1 MGPWGKLWGQRGG
14 EKTGVRLVNSLFPVK
29 ESVIGKRE
37 FTSLTPI
44 LPPPDFPPKSAPGFL
59 ECFMAEMVVNAKTRD
74 ERGKNAARRLR
85 REGMIPGLVY
95 GGKGDNVA
103 VAVDPKALQKV
114 LRSEAGRNAILKLD
128 IAGKSANAILKS
140 WQVDPI
146 KETFLHADFYR
157 IAMDV
162 AIRVTV
168 PVAVKGEA
176 RGVKVDGGI
185 LELIM
190 RDVEVECL
198 PGDIPEHIDID
209 VSDLGLNGALRV
221 SDLPVPAK
229 VKILEAPDQVVVH
242 VVSVK
247 EEVVATPGVAVAA
260 EGEVA
265 AAPAEPEVLKKGKK
279 EEE

>member
-1 MGPWGKLWGQRGG
+1 
-14 EKTGVRLVNSLFPVK
+14 
-29 ESVIGKRE
+29 
-37 FTSLTPI
+37 
-44 LPPPDFPPKSAPGFL
+44 
-59 ECFMAEMVVNAKTRD
+59 MAEIVVSAKQRSD
-74 ERGKNAARRLR
+74 RGKNAARRLR
-85 REGMIPGLVY
+85 RQGLVPGVVY
-95 GGKGDNVA
+95 GGKGGNVA

-114 LRSEAGRNAILKLD
+114 LRSEAGRNTILKID
-128 IAGKSANAILKS
+128 IAGAGASNAILKS

-146 KETFLHADFYR
+146 RENFLHADFYR

-168 PVAVKGEA
+168 PIAVRGEA

-185 LELIM
+185 LEVILREI
-190 RDVEVECL
+190 EVECL

-221 SDLPVPAK
+221 SDLTASAK
-229 VKILEAPDQVVVH
+229 VKILEAPDHVVVH

-247 EEVVATPGVAVAA
+247 EEAAPTPGAAVAV

-265 AAPAEPEVLKKGKK
+265 AAPAEPEVMKKGKK
-279 EEE
+279 EEEAPAEEK